1 MKMYGVWFTET
12 NQWYQL
18 PCGSG
23 GDSLV
28 FATPSRG
35 VATAQ
40 AQQGLLQG
48 PFEIRVF
55 GDDGKP
61 TEED

>member
-1 MKMYGVWFTET
+1 MKMYGVWYPET
-12 NQWYQL
+12 NQWYRL

-35 VATAQ
+35 VAKAQ
-40 AQQGLLQG
+40 TQDLQG
-48 PFEIRVF
+48 AFEIRVI

-61 TEED
+61 TDED